1 MYDNML
7 CQTQQLSAFLIYAT
21 EIKYLYKDIANY
33 SLIC

>member
-1 MYDNML
+1 MTI
-7 CQTQQLSAFLIYAT
+7 CYAKPSSCLLPDYAI